1 VAAAAQ
7 VVDRQAHQVQRGQLP
22 QVELDQVVVVGR
34 ATQQGLAAQVVMLE
48 SERVEAVVVAESLVA
63 LVVEAVE
70 AKQS

>member
-1 VAAAAQ
+1 MVAAAAQ

-48 SERVEAVVVAESLVA
+48 SERVEAVV
-63 LVVEAVE
+63 
-70 AKQS
+70 

>member
-1 VAAAAQ
+1 M
-7 VVDRQAHQVQRGQLP
+7 VDQQAHQAQRGQLP
-22 QVELDQVVVVGR
+22 QVEVDQAVVVGR
-34 ATQQGLAAQVVMLE
+34 ATPRALAAQVVTLE